1 MTTIDIDH
9 FLRNDDIQQLL
20 DAAEQ
25 AGSLRAVELAEV
37 IEAHELDSLEQDA
50 LMRELEQRGI
60 EVVGRA
66 EGRGAARRGA
76 GAPAAARGRAQET
89 TTDALQLFLREAGR
103 HQLLTAAQE
112 VELAK
117 KIERGDAQAKQH
129 MIQANL
135 RLVVS
140 IAKNY
145 RNQGLPFLDLIQ
157 EGTLGLI
164 RAVEKFDWRRGFKF
178 STYATWWIRQ
188 AVARALADKARTI
201 RMPVHIVERLQ
212 KMNRAERTLWTQL
225 GREPT
230 LEEIAEE
237 ASLPLQ
243 QAIEVRAAAR
253 ASTSL
258 DQPVGETEDAVFG
271 DFVAGDGPLPEEEV
285 EVSLRSQALREALE
299 ALADR
304 ERQVVVL
311 RYGLADAEPKTL
323 EEIGRRLGL
332 TRERVRQIEL
342 DSLKR
347 LASLR
352 EMESV
357 GCSRSALAVERQ
369 PSALPSKRRAA
380 RRLRRIRSTPT
391 RVAPRRGAAGR
402 VARCPSEAT
411 SAARARLEQLPAELA
426 RVGGRGGRASE
437 RRVHLQQPARAPRAR
452 RRAPGRPSTASE
464 RSGCAITGC
473 SPCASAC
480 AASARSRS
488 AGPDERHLHQH
499 RSPCPS
505 SCVAARILVEQRAGT
520 ASARS
525 RAAARARAGRRR
537 ARRTRRGRA
546 ARARAVSGSCGQTCG
561 VAKRTRVP
569 WSARASRQ
577 SDAPSSTRAARRR
590 RPDGHDV
597 RVDSRR
603 KRLAHLAS
611 VPAGW
616 PRATS

>member
-1 MTTIDIDH
+1 VTTVDIEH
-9 FLRNDDIQQLL
+9 LLRNDDLQQLL
-20 DAAEQ
+20 DASEQ
-25 AGSLRAVELAEV
+25 SGSLRAAELTE
-37 IEAHELDSLEQDA
+37 ILETHELDALEQDA
-50 LMRELEQRGI
+50 LYRELDRRGI
-60 EVVGRA
+60 EIIEEPLV
-66 EGRGAARRGA
+66 EEPPPP
-76 GAPAAARGRAQET
+76 PAAPQET

-117 KIERGDAQAKQH
+117 KIERGDMDAKQR

-237 ASLPLQ
+237 ASLPIQ
-243 QAIEVRAAAR
+243 QALEVRAAAR

-258 DQPVGETEDAVFG
+258 DQPIGETEDAVFG

-285 EVSLRSQALREALE
+285 ELSLRSQALKEALE
-299 ALADR
+299 ALSDR

-357 GCSRSALAVERQ
+357 GL
-369 PSALPSKRRAA
+369 
-380 RRLRRIRSTPT
+380 
-391 RVAPRRGAAGR
+391 
-402 VARCPSEAT
+402 
-411 SAARARLEQLPAELA
+411 
-426 RVGGRGGRASE
+426 
-437 RRVHLQQPARAPRAR
+437 
-452 RRAPGRPSTASE
+452 
-464 RSGCAITGC
+464 
-473 SPCASAC
+473 
-480 AASARSRS
+480 
-488 AGPDERHLHQH
+488 
-499 RSPCPS
+499 
-505 SCVAARILVEQRAGT
+505 
-520 ASARS
+520 
-525 RAAARARAGRRR
+525 
-537 ARRTRRGRA
+537 
-546 ARARAVSGSCGQTCG
+546 
-561 VAKRTRVP
+561 
-569 WSARASRQ
+569 
-577 SDAPSSTRAARRR
+577 
-590 RPDGHDV
+590 
-597 RVDSRR
+597 
-603 KRLAHLAS
+603 
-611 VPAGW
+611 
-616 PRATS
+616 

>member
-1 MTTIDIDH
+1 MVAGRGIENAPMTTVDIDH
-9 FLRNDDIQQLL
+9 LLRNDELQQLL

-25 AGSLRAVELAEV
+25 LGSLKATDLGEIV
-37 IEAHELDSLEQDA
+37 EAHELDALEQDA
-50 LMRELEQRGI
+50 LYRELDRRGI
-60 EVVGRA
+60 ELVEEA
-66 EGRGAARRGA
+66 LPEEPTPTPATAA
-76 GAPAAARGRAQET
+76 PQET

-103 HQLLTAAQE
+103 HALLTAPQE

-117 KIERGDAQAKQH
+117 KIERGDMSAKQK
-129 MIQANL
+129 MIQSNL

-258 DQPVGETEDAVFG
+258 DQPVGEAEDAVFG
-271 DFVAGDGPLPEEEV
+271 DFVAGDGPLPEEQV
-285 EVSLRSQALREALE
+285 EISLRSQALKEALE
-299 ALADR
+299 ALSDR
-304 ERQVVVL
+304 ERLVVVL
-311 RYGLADAEPKTL
+311 RYGLTDAEPKTL

-357 GCSRSALAVERQ
+357 GAAL
-369 PSALPSKRRAA
+369 L
-380 RRLRRIRSTPT
+380 
-391 RVAPRRGAAGR
+391 
-402 VARCPSEAT
+402 
-411 SAARARLEQLPAELA
+411 
-426 RVGGRGGRASE
+426 
-437 RRVHLQQPARAPRAR
+437 
-452 RRAPGRPSTASE
+452 
-464 RSGCAITGC
+464 
-473 SPCASAC
+473 
-480 AASARSRS
+480 
-488 AGPDERHLHQH
+488 
-499 RSPCPS
+499 
-505 SCVAARILVEQRAGT
+505 
-520 ASARS
+520 
-525 RAAARARAGRRR
+525 
-537 ARRTRRGRA
+537 
-546 ARARAVSGSCGQTCG
+546 
-561 VAKRTRVP
+561 
-569 WSARASRQ
+569 
-577 SDAPSSTRAARRR
+577 
-590 RPDGHDV
+590 
-597 RVDSRR
+597 
-603 KRLAHLAS
+603 
-611 VPAGW
+611 
-616 PRATS
+616 